1 MAERRRSTGSLEVR
15 RTTGSNDA
23 VDRLF
28 VYSTLRSGQTAR
40 SLIANH
46 IARCA
51 AASTVGAIYAF
62 PMGYAGFV
70 EADEPCRVIGEVIWL
85 TDLPATFGLLDAY
98 EGEEFARVLKQA
110 VLETGE
116 AVWTWI
122 YVLAEPDTAR
132 HGTRIEHGDWQRF
145 AREQR

>member
-1 MAERRRSTGSLEVR
+1 MGERRRSTGSLEVR

-28 VYSTLRSGQTAR
+28 VYSTLRRGQTAR

-46 IARCA
+46 IARCVP
-51 AASTVGAIYAF
+51 ASTVGAIYAF

-70 EADEPCRVIGEVIWL
+70 DADDPCRVIGEVLWL

-98 EGEEFARVLKQA
+98 EGDEFVRVLKQA
-110 VLETGE
+110 VLDTGE

-122 YVLAEPDTAR
+122 YVLADPDTAR
-132 HGTRIEHGDWQRF
+132 HGTLIDHGDWERF